1 MALNIFKKNTKKGAV
16 KPKKEALKSVA
27 KKTAPKKEEQ
37 VARVEKR
44 SSQAKGGYNLSAI
57 KAPYITEKAVNL
69 TDKNFYVFKV
79 DGGSNKIEIKK
90 AVEAMYKVDVE
101 RVAIINTPD
110 KKVGRGRMAGT
121 QRGFKKALVRIKDGQ
136 KIEVMP
142 K

>member
-27 KKTAPKKEEQ
+27 KKTAKKEGQ
-37 VARVEKR
+37 DARVEKR

-79 DGGSNKIEIKK
+79 EGGSNKIEIKK

-101 RVAIINTPD
+101 RVTIINTPE

>member
-1 MALNIFKKNTKKGAV
+1 MALNILKKNTKKGAV

-27 KKTAPKKEEQ
+27 KKTAKKEGQ
-37 VARVEKR
+37 DARVEKR

-79 DGGSNKIEIKK
+79 EGGSNKIEIKK

-101 RVAIINTPD
+101 RVTIINTPE

>member
-1 MALNIFKKNTKKGAV
+1 MALNIFKKNTEKGAA
-16 KPKKEALKSVA
+16 KPKKEPA
-27 KKTAPKKEEQ
+27 KREVKKAAPKKEGQ
-37 VARVEKR
+37 AAKVEKK
-44 SSQAKGGYNLSAI
+44 SGQANGGYNLSAI

-69 TDKNFYVFKV
+69 TDRNFYVFKV
-79 DGGSNKIEIKK
+79 DGASNKIEVKK

-101 RVAIINTPD
+101 RVAMINTPD

-136 KIEVMP
+136 KIEIMP